1 MKSGIIRR
9 IDDLG
14 RIVIPRAIREQ
25 VGITEGDPI
34 EIIVDGDK
42 LYLEKYIASYE
53 YEKHILGIINR
64 IIADDDLTDEK
75 VKAISLLKK
84 AGLALHPTNLRSEVN
99 LNVNSCNC

>member
-1 MKSGIIRR
+1 MKSGIIKR

-34 EIIVDGDK
+34 EIVVDGDK

-53 YEKHILGIINR
+53 YEKHILGVIERMVNEV
-64 IIADDDLTDEK
+64 DVTDEMI
-75 VKAISLLKK
+75 KAISLLKE
-84 AGLALHPTNLRSEVN
+84 ACLVLHSTEKGGTDDEIY
-99 LNVNSCNC
+99 

>member
-14 RIVIPRAIREQ
+14 RIIIPRAIRDQ
-25 VGITEGDPI
+25 VGIQEGDSL

-53 YEKHILGIINR
+53 YEKHILGIIER
-64 IIADDDLTDEK
+64 MVDEVDVTDEMI
-75 VKAISLLKK
+75 KAISLLKE
-84 AGLALHPTNLRSEVN
+84 ACVTLHQAEKEGAE
-99 LNVNSCNC
+99 

>member
-25 VGITEGDPI
+25 IGIQEGDPL
-34 EIIVDGDK
+34 EIILDGDK

-53 YEKHILGIINR
+53 YEKHILGIIER
-64 IIADDDLTDEK
+64 MVDDECMTDEK
-75 VKAISLLKK
+75 AKVISLLKD
-84 AGLALHPTNLRSEVN
+84 ACVVLHQTEKGGAK
-99 LNVNSCNC
+99 